1 MGKYVM
7 LAINGKQPTYDEIYV
22 RRVLLEYKGRK
33 FKIVGLAE
41 IPACYYMGTRFVE
54 KDDYF
59 KDPAKSTQYV
69 FKDDRYVLTST
80 NHFRNEP
87 LVGEEREY
95 HAFVFDTDDP
105 YYQALRPI
113 EFEAAT
119 DEEAIEIFNDRKE
132 LR

>member
-22 RRVLLEYKGRK
+22 RRVLLEYKDK
-33 FKIVGLAE
+33 NFKTVGLAE
-41 IPACYYMGTRFVE
+41 TPACYYIGTRFIE

-59 KDPAKSTQYV
+59 KDPTKNTRYV

-80 NHFRNEP
+80 NYSHNEF
-87 LVGEEREY
+87 LVGEERGY
-95 HAFVFDTDDP
+95 HAFTFDINDP
-105 YYQALRPI
+105 YYKALMPI

-119 DEEAIEIFNDRKE
+119 DEEAIKIFNDRKE